1 MSSFK
6 PLYKT
11 LFAILLSIHTS
22 VSAGALTSLP
32 GAQTGYIII
41 DINTGNTVVSRL
53 ESTAFIPASTLKCV
67 TAATALSRL
76 GRDFT
81 FETRVGYTGH
91 IESDTLHG
99 ALLITGSGDPSI
111 DNSFP
116 TKIHDYGIS
125 HIDGFIDI
133 STSEPYVNKSF
144 MIEDIGT
151 DYGVGWAKFNY
162 RANRALINEDMEL
175 FPSSYITDDFTA
187 DLWTEGITID
197 NNLTEP
203 TDTTPLF
210 AHTSKP
216 LPKLLHHMLV
226 ESDNLYAEAIGRA
239 LSQDLS
245 LSSALDTTVSFLST
259 IGISPKRIRMTDFS
273 GLSRTNLITPRDLAR
288 ILMVMA
294 NNKDYVS
301 SFPLAGREG
310 TVKRLLD
317 KTRLSGCLALKSGS
331 MTGVLAYAG
340 YKLDKSG
347 KPTHV
352 IVIMVNNALCRQSD
366 VKQYIA
372 QWLLKNF

>member
-1 MSSFK
+1 M
-6 PLYKT
+6 L
-11 LFAILLSIHTS
+11 AILTS
-22 VSAGALTSLP
+22 FSALAFISLP

-41 DINTGNTVVSRL
+41 DLKSGKTVMSQL

-81 FETRVGYTGH
+81 FETPVEYTGH
-91 IESDTLHG
+91 LESDTLHG

-111 DNSFP
+111 DSSLP
-116 TKIHDYGIS
+116 SQIHKYGIK
-125 HIDGFIDI
+125 HIDGLIDI
-133 STSEPYVNKSF
+133 STSTPFVNKAS

-162 RANRALINEDMEL
+162 RANRALVNEDMEL
-175 FPSSYITDDFTA
+175 FSSTYITDDFTA

-197 NNLTEP
+197 NNLIEP
-203 TDTTPLF
+203 TDTIPLF
-210 AHTSKP
+210 IHSSKQ

-239 LSQDLS
+239 LSPDLS

-259 IGISPKRIRMTDFS
+259 IGINPKHMRMIDFS
-273 GLSRTNLITPRDLAR
+273 GLSRTNLITPRDLAN
-288 ILMVMA
+288 ILTTMA
-294 NNKDYVS
+294 YNRDYVS
-301 SFPLAGREG
+301 AFPLAGREG
-310 TVKRLLD
+310 TVKRLLY
-317 KTRLSGCLALKSGS
+317 KTRLAGCLALKSGS
-331 MTGVLAYAG
+331 MTGVLSYAG

-347 KPTHV
+347 NPTHV

-366 VKQYIA
+366 VKRHIE
-372 QWLLKNF
+372 QWLLNFF